1 VSRPALTSRRRGP
14 AAASGASLLLALGA
28 CGQEADQQQPAD
40 ASTRPAVASTQGAC
54 AADARPVSLPSA
66 YPSQGALPAGYV
78 VTKVE
83 TRSKG
88 RIVVTGVSPKD
99 FAATLADLQSIFSTN
114 GWTLSQG
121 EVEKD
126 DAESN
131 FSGNGFTG
139 RWAIRALDQCA
150 GNTTVS
156 VVTGPS

>member
-1 VSRPALTSRRRGP
+1 MPWRRGLV
-14 AAASGASLLLALGA
+14 AASGASLLALGT

-40 ASTRPAVASTQGAC
+40 ASTRPAVASTQGTC
-54 AADARPVSLPSA
+54 TKDATPVSLPSA

-83 TRSKG
+83 TRTEG
-88 RIVVTGVSPKD
+88 RIIVTGVSPKD
-99 FAATLADLQSIFSTN
+99 FAATLADLQKTFSTN

-131 FSGNGFTG
+131 FSGNGFRG
-139 RWAIRALDQCA
+139 RWAIRALDQCD